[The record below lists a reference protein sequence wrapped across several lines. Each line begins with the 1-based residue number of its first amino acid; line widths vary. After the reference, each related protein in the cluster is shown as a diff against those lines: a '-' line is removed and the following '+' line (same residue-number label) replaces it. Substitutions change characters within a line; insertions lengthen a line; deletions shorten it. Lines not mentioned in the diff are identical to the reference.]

1 MSLNLAPPM
10 IDSLEIVLDL
20 LSRPATSPAEKLF
33 SDSFIKWLR
42 DGDERPLQSALRLR
56 GTPRRNAVALRD
68 VALIRASAA
77 LPDQRACTLHLAA
90 LAYLERKAAAWQH
103 LAEAPSHATE
113 AERHLWQ
120 AARLADLPTSHDAY
134 SRILAGRR
142 G

>member
-1 MSLNLAPPM
+1 MN
-10 IDSLEIVLDL
+10 DSLEIILDM
-20 LSRPATSPAEKLF
+20 LSRPAASPAEQFF
-33 SDSFIKWLR
+33 SDGFIKWLR

-56 GTPRRNAVALRD
+56 GTPLRNAVALRD
-68 VALIRASAA
+68 LCLIRAADA

-90 LAYLERKAAAWQH
+90 LAFLERKAAAWQH

-120 AARLADLPTSHDAY
+120 AARLAELPRSHDAY